1 MKKKRTK
8 NYSAIFKHHE
18 TIKIFKIFS
27 RGQSLF
33 ILIDIK
39 KTKKILFILFY
50 CQNRLPCP
58 RVATGVDGNIKISKK

>member
-39 KTKKILFILFY
+39 KTKKNTFY
-50 CQNRLPCP
+50 TVLLPKP
-58 RVATGVDGNIKISKK
+58 SSMS